1 MCTPRI
7 HKLNK
12 LLFLQQ
18 LMHRI
23 FSYLS
28 RLSKHPDQ
36 GRKDVERIQIPI
48 RRISGKQR
56 ISGEEVKFLYAGHN
70 PFNLNMWGDH
80 LFEEW
85 GEEMLEAIHTNELKV
100 KTLNKKYPDCGF
112 LLVEKTL
119 LTGKQDFNIPHIV
132 IPNWIQTWID
142 TSKPVNELCKASKP
156 GFKNAR
162 RLIRKY
168 GITCHEANKPEDRR
182 HFYENMYLPYLRN
195 NTSRYLREL
204 PYEDIFSSS
213 RPDQLYHIKMEGK
226 LVGGAVATFGD
237 NKASFGFLG
246 ITNGDAGYVKTGVIN
261 AMYYFLAEDFHKRN
275 IDKMYLGGSPPFLL
289 HPLTRYKIRM
299 RARHDSNH
307 KYGDHELTS
316 CFILDKE
323 KAMNELFSLTPFVFL
338 NRGEACGLLY
348 PANKTISDQA
358 EIEKLLELP
367 GRLGITNNICLK
379 PSGKKL
385 SNEWRKLLTDH
396 DYKNIKFD
404 RFINHLKGSLK

>member
-1 MCTPRI
+1 MKRI
-7 HKLNK
+7 V
-12 LLFLQQ
+12 
-18 LMHRI
+18 
-23 FSYLS
+23 SYLQRFIKQS
-28 RLSKHPDQ
+28 RQSSKNVAQVQLPLRLISGKH
-36 GRKDVERIQIPI
+36 
-48 RRISGKQR
+48 RISGKE
-56 ISGEEVKFLYAGHN
+56 IAFLYSGHN

-80 LFEEW
+80 LFEKW
-85 GEEMLEAIHTNELKV
+85 EEQAAEPIQLNERSI
-100 KTLNKKYPDCGF
+100 KTIQAKYPACGF
-112 LLVEKTL
+112 LLVEKAIL
-119 LTGKQDFNIPHIV
+119 ASQDTVKNPHID

-142 TSKPVNELCKASKP
+142 TSKPVNELCKISKP

-168 GITCHEANKPEDRR
+168 GMTCHEANKPEDRR
-182 HFYENMYLPYLRN
+182 LFYENMYLPYLRN
-195 NTSRYLREL
+195 NTGRYVREL
-204 PYEDIFSSS
+204 PFEDIFSSS

-226 LVGGAVATFGD
+226 PVGGAVATFRD

-275 IDKMYLGGSPPFLL
+275 IDKMYLGGSPPFLS

-299 RARHDSNH
+299 RARHNSNH
-307 KYGDHELTS
+307 KYGEHELTS

-338 NRGEACGLLY
+338 NNGEACSLLY
-348 PANKTISDQA
+348 PANKTFTDQA

-367 GRLGITNNICLK
+367 GRLGITDNICLE

-385 SNEWRKLLTDH
+385 STEWQKLLTDH
-396 DYKNIKFD
+396 AYKNIKFD
-404 RFINHLKGSLK
+404 RFIKHFKGSLK